1 VASSSTSERLSLC
14 PSGYRLVG
22 DVEEDDDDDEV
33 DGGVDVDIWM

>member
-22 DVEEDDDDDEV
+22 DVDEDDDEV
-33 DGGVDVDIWM
+33 DGGVDVDIRM